1 MKSIIRSIFAVFLIT
16 ATTLAQTA
24 VDEEKNIIYFSPVV
38 VTANRIEVPLDR
50 VSSSVTLITADAIE
64 KQQVSD
70 VSELLRNVSGVDIV
84 RTGSSGKLTSLFMRG
99 TDSKHTLVMLDG
111 VKLNDPL
118 NGGFDYTNLSTDNIK
133 NIEIVRG
140 GQSTLYGSEAI
151 GGIINITTKKG
162 FNDFKLSASVES
174 GSFGTL
180 KEWGNISGSTNLLNY
195 SLSFSRL
202 DTDGL
207 FENDDFSRST
217 FSANIA
223 TEFNSATKLTFTGRI
238 SDSDGGTPG
247 QRFLTFDPNARTANR
262 VKAGSVLFNQKVSSK
277 WHHKLIISR
286 SEGDIDFDNSVVE
299 GDLNPFGADSSEL
312 TSSISSIDWQ
322 NDYHINPYLVITS
335 GVEWEERKGK
345 RESAFT
351 NFDNLTN
358 TRSIYLLNHI
368 RFNDDFTV
376 SIGVRSDDHS
386 TFGSNT
392 NYRLTSSYILSNS
405 PGNET
410 KLRGSIGTGFRA
422 PSINELFWPSTIFEG
437 TEYFVGNV
445 NLQPEESTGFDI
457 AVEQSFIQNKFFL
470 SLDYFE
476 NTFTSLISFGA
487 MGYENIEEAASQG
500 LEFRTRANLN
510 NQLTASG
517 NYTYLKT
524 EDKSTGD
531 PLLRRPKHSGG
542 MNFSYSHKSS
552 LQLNLGVT
560 FVGERFDSDFSSFP
574 AVYEFIPSHKTFRI
588 ASSYKLSENVR
599 LNFKIENLLDEEYS
613 EVAGYP
619 SPGRAVYGGI
629 TLNL

>member
-1 MKSIIRSIFAVFLIT
+1 M
-16 ATTLAQTA
+16 
-24 VDEEKNIIYFSPVV
+24 
-38 VTANRIEVPLDR
+38 
-50 VSSSVTLITADAIE
+50 
-64 KQQVSD
+64 
-70 VSELLRNVSGVDIV
+70 
-84 RTGSSGKLTSLFMRG
+84 
-99 TDSKHTLVMLDG
+99 
-111 VKLNDPL
+111 
-118 NGGFDYTNLSTDNIK
+118 
-133 NIEIVRG
+133 
-140 GQSTLYGSEAI
+140 
-151 GGIINITTKKG
+151 
-162 FNDFKLSASVES
+162 
-174 GSFGTL
+174 
-180 KEWGNISGSTNLLNY
+180 
-195 SLSFSRL
+195 
-202 DTDGL
+202 
-207 FENDDFSRST
+207 
-217 FSANIA
+217 
-223 TEFNSATKLTFTGRI
+223 
-238 SDSDGGTPG
+238 
-247 QRFLTFDPNARTANR
+247 
-262 VKAGSVLFNQKVSSK
+262 FNQKVSSK

-376 SIGVRSDDHS
+376 SISVRSDDHS

-457 AVEQSFIQNKFFL
+457 AVEQNFIQNKFFL

-500 LEFRTRANLN
+500 LEFRTQANLN

-517 NYTYLKT
+517 NYT
-524 EDKSTGD
+524 
-531 PLLRRPKHSGG
+531 
-542 MNFSYSHKSS
+542 
-552 LQLNLGVT
+552 
-560 FVGERFDSDFSSFP
+560 
-574 AVYEFIPSHKTFRI
+574 
-588 ASSYKLSENVR
+588 
-599 LNFKIENLLDEEYS
+599 
-613 EVAGYP
+613 
-619 SPGRAVYGGI
+619 
-629 TLNL
+629 